1 METVAMTIVSN
12 WLAAIPS
19 SLLVLAWLIAPGALA
34 LLAARVRGLAVL
46 AFAPLISLAAIAWV
60 PVVFSFAGVP
70 FTKLSFGLVV
80 LIALVLVAGIASVL
94 QKRWPIVRPISAP
107 TWPVL
112 LGTVLAAP
120 FGILPAMKAIVDPKL
135 PPQTWDGVFHIN
147 AVRYILDTSNGSST
161 AIGAI
166 ANVDLN
172 AQFYPGGW
180 HDLVA
185 LSYTSDVVVATNSA
199 AVVLGSVLFPFSV
212 AVLLSV
218 LMPTSRFAPIIG
230 AFAAMSFS
238 SLPERPAS
246 YGTLWPVMAAYVVLP
261 LVLAALVRFTKRG
274 DGGGLVALVAAIVGL
289 AGLGL
294 VHPSSIFAATAVGW
308 WILLFFLIRA
318 RREAISERW
327 QRIVAWLGLIGTPA
341 MLFVIWK
348 SPLFEVVKS
357 WERDPVGTIGRELFG
372 VFADSQL
379 SEQGYGDPV
388 PEWGLLVGLILGLI
402 VAARSRQ
409 ARWLIPAYAT
419 AAYLFVLSSVVH
431 LPGYR
436 LLAPWYFDPVRLG
449 AIVPVVAAPLVGLG
463 IAWVV
468 DMFTANRPAVL
479 RTAAA
484 VVTVGALGLT
494 THGFNYNQGYWLLKL
509 NYEFKNEDGYNALIS
524 PEEVALQHR
533 LKDKLPANARVI
545 GDPRTGAA
553 LLYGIADIN
562 VLYHHLDGAWG
573 QKGYEVGAYF
583 DKLNMSHHICTTL
596 QSLGIDYYYT
606 DERTYW
612 PENEAKNKYEG
623 LRIGRRHIDRFE
635 LVDSGGGAALYRLS
649 LCDQHRD

>member
-1 METVAMTIVSN
+1 MTIVTN

-19 SLLVLAWLIAPGALA
+19 MLLVLFWLFCPGLLA
-34 LLAARVRGLAVL
+34 LLISRVRGLAAL
-46 AFAPLISLAAIAWV
+46 AFAPLVSLAPIVWV
-60 PVVFSFAGVP
+60 PVVFAIAGIP
-70 FTKLSFGLVV
+70 FTKLTVGLSFGVV
-80 LIALVLVAGIASVL
+80 LTTLGGAVWWLRD
-94 QKRWPIVRPISAP
+94 RWPTIRPLSAP
-107 TWPVL
+107 IWPVA
-112 LGTVLAAP
+112 LGTALAAP
-120 FGILPAMKAIVDPKL
+120 FGIVPAMKAIVDPTL

-147 AVRYILDTSNGSST
+147 AVRYILDTLNGSST

-166 ANVDLN
+166 ANVDFYP
-172 AQFYPGGW
+172 QFYPGGW
-180 HDLVA
+180 HDIVA

-199 AVVLGSVLFPFSV
+199 AVIFGSVVFPFSV

-218 LMPTSRFAPIIG
+218 LAPLSRIAPIIG

-246 YGTLWPVMAAYVVLP
+246 YGTLWPIMAAYVLLP
-261 LVLAALVRFTKRG
+261 LVLAALVRFTQRG
-274 DGGGLVALVAAIVGL
+274 DKGGLAALIAAIVGL

-294 VHPSSIFAATAVGW
+294 LHPSSIFAATAAGW
-308 WILLFFLIRA
+308 WVLLLFLIRSRGTA
-318 RREAISERW
+318 TSARW

-357 WERDPVGTIGRELFG
+357 WERFPVGTLGREILG
-372 VFADSQL
+372 VLTDSQL

-388 PEWGLLVGLILGLI
+388 PEWGLLIGLILGLI
-402 VAARSRQ
+402 AAARVKEN
-409 ARWLIPAYAT
+409 RWLLPAYAT
-419 AAYLFVLSSVVH
+419 VAYLFVLSAVVH

-468 DMFTANRPAVL
+468 EALTVTRAAWMRMAVP
-479 RTAAA
+479 
-484 VVTVGALGLT
+484 VGAIAALGLT
-494 THGFNYNQGYWLLKL
+494 THAFNYNQGYWMLRL

-524 PEEVALQHR
+524 PEEVAMQHR
-533 LKDKLPANARVI
+533 LKGELPANARVI

-573 QKGYEVGAYF
+573 QKGFEVGAYF
-583 DKLNMSHHICTTL
+583 DQLNMSHHICTTL
-596 QSLGIDYYYT
+596 QSLGIDYFYT

-612 PENEAKNKYEG
+612 PENDAKNKYEG

-635 LVDSGGGAALYRLS
+635 LIDSGGGAALYRLAI
-649 LCDQHRD
+649 CDQHRN